1 MPFKPVEHPKCP
13 KCGKSVYAAE
23 ERVAGGLKWHKM
35 CFKCARNQLGPP
47 SVKLRV
53 QRPARTRFASKNPD
67 FVIQLEIGGPL
78 NIHTWL
84 PQSVEKEDEI
94 GSSQKNR
101 SLSVPG
107 LCGKLLDSTNC
118 TEHEGELFC
127 KVCHGRKFGPKGYGF
142 GGGAGCL
149 SMDQGEHLKSSE
161 SGNSSFKECLKIY
174 LKKWLEMISERSK
187 IAWSIPRSFT
197 LSTIFFLDRSDRSDL
212 YKRHVF
218 RELARGSNAILEP
231 RAIAKAPEGEGCPR
245 CGGYVYAAEQ
255 MLARGRQ
262 WHRECFK
269 CANCSKRLD
278 SVNCCEG
285 PDKDI
290 YCKVCYGKKFGPKGY
305 GYGQGGGAL
314 QSDCYANGEAAP
326 RTTVIDTAAIK
337 APPGKGCPRCGGV
350 VFAAEQVLAKGRE
363 WHRKCYKCRDCTKTL
378 DSIIACDGPDKDVY
392 CKTCYGKKWGPHG
405 YGFACGSGFLQT
417 DGLTEEEISAGRPF
431 YNPDTTAI
439 KAPAGQGCPRC
450 GGMVFAAE
458 QQLAKGT
465 MWHKK
470 CFNCAE
476 CHRPLDSM
484 LACDGPDK
492 EIHCRSCYSKLFGPK
507 GFGFGHTPTLVSTN
521 GDHAPSYID
530 SKPQLGQKRDDG
542 HGCARCGYPVYA
554 AEQMISK
561 NRVWHKRCFSCAE
574 CHRSLDSTNL
584 NDAPDGDIYC
594 RGCYNRNFGPKG
606 VGFGMGAGTLT
617 MA

>member
-1 MPFKPVEHPKCP
+1 MCSDIEIPSCPPLRCQLFHAYFLDFFSFILALSSALHVKMPFKPVEHPKCP
-13 KCGKSVYAAE
+13 KCSKSVYAAE

-35 CFKCARNQLGPP
+35 CFKC
-47 SVKLRV
+47 
-53 QRPARTRFASKNPD
+53 
-67 FVIQLEIGGPL
+67 
-78 NIHTWL
+78 
-84 PQSVEKEDEI
+84 
-94 GSSQKNR
+94 
-101 SLSVPG
+101 G
-107 LCGKLLDSTNC
+107 LCSKLLDSTNC
-118 TEHEGELFC
+118 SEHEGELFC
-127 KVCHGRKFGPKGYGF
+127 KVCHARKFGPKGYGF

-149 SMDQGEHLKSSE
+149 SMDQGEHLQRD
-161 SGNSSFKECLKIY
+161 G
-174 LKKWLEMISERSK
+174 
-187 IAWSIPRSFT
+187 
-197 LSTIFFLDRSDRSDL
+197 DL
-212 YKRHVF
+212 
-218 RELARGSNAILEP
+218 RGSSAVMEP

-245 CGGYVYAAEQ
+245 CGGFVYAAEQ
-255 MLARGRQ
+255 MLARGRNKIKNSNDEYESMQ
-262 WHRECFK
+262 VCQCIKKKSKAGVILCLLNSYDQAFHKACYK
-269 CANCSKRLD
+269 CKICNRTLD
-278 SVNCCEG
+278 STLHCDG
-285 PDKDI
+285 PDREI
-290 YCKVCYGKKFGPKGY
+290 YCR
-305 GYGQGGGAL
+305 
-314 QSDCYANGEAAP
+314 AP
-326 RTTVIDTAAIK
+326 RTKVSDTASIQ

-350 VFAAEQVLAKGRE
+350 VFAAEQVLAKDRE
-363 WHRKCYKCRDCTKTL
+363 WHRKCFKCKDCTKTL

-417 DGLTEEEISAGRPF
+417 DGLTEEEIAASRPF
-431 YNPDTTAI
+431 YNPDTTSI

-492 EIHCRSCYSKLFGPK
+492 EIHCRS
-507 GFGFGHTPTLVSTN
+507 T
-521 GDHAPSYID
+521 
-530 SKPQLGQKRDDG
+530 DG
-542 HGCARCGYPVYA
+542 HGCSRCGYPVYA

-561 NRVWHKRCFSCAE
+561 DRLWHKRCFSCGA

-584 NDAPDGDIYC
+584 NDGPDGDIYC
-594 RGCYNRNFGPKG
+594 RGCYGRKFGPRG

>member
-1 MPFKPVEHPKCP
+1 MPFKPADNPKCP

-35 CFKCARNQLGPP
+35 CFKC
-47 SVKLRV
+47 
-53 QRPARTRFASKNPD
+53 
-67 FVIQLEIGGPL
+67 
-78 NIHTWL
+78 
-84 PQSVEKEDEI
+84 
-94 GSSQKNR
+94 
-101 SLSVPG
+101 G
-107 LCGKLLDSTNC
+107 LCQKLLDSTNC
-118 TEHEGELFC
+118 SEHEGELYC
-127 KVCHGRKFGPKGYGF
+127 KVCHARKFGPKGYGF

-149 SMDQGEHLKSSE
+149 SMDTGDHLKAE
-161 SGNSSFKECLKIY
+161 
-174 LKKWLEMISERSK
+174 
-187 IAWSIPRSFT
+187 
-197 LSTIFFLDRSDRSDL
+197 
-212 YKRHVF
+212 
-218 RELARGSNAILEP
+218 NAGVRTNGACLEP
-231 RAIAKAPEGEGCPR
+231 RVIAKAPPGEGCPR

-255 MLARGRQ
+255 MLARGRA
-262 WHRECFK
+262 WHKECFK
-269 CANCSKRLD
+269 CGDCLKRLD
-278 SVNCCEG
+278 STNCCEG

-305 GYGQGGGAL
+305 GYGKGAGVL
-314 QSDCYANGEAAP
+314 QSDPYANGGIGHGGMSSLGLMCDIKDLEWQSEQAP
-326 RTTVIDTAAIK
+326 KTTVIDTASIQ

-363 WHRKCYKCRDCTKTL
+363 WHRKCFKCRDCSKTL
-378 DSIIACDGPDKDVY
+378 DSIIACDGPESEVY

-417 DGLTEEEISAGRPF
+417 DGLTEEEISASRPY
-431 YNPDTTAI
+431 YNPDTTSI
-439 KAPAGQGCPRC
+439 KAPKGQGCPRC

-492 EIHCRSCYSKLFGPK
+492 EIHCRACYAKLFGPR
-507 GFGFGHTPTLVSTN
+507 GFGYGHAPTLVSCDTEP
-521 GDHAPSYID
+521 AITYME
-530 SKPQLGQKRDDG
+530 QLPFTGQKAAKG
-542 HGCARCGYPVYA
+542 QGCPRCGFPVYA
-554 AEQMISK
+554 AEQMHSK
-561 NRVWHKRCFSCAE
+561 NGTWHKRCFSCAE

-584 NDAPDGDIYC
+584 NDGPNGEIYC
-594 RGCYNRNFGPKG
+594 RSCYGRNFGPKG

>member
-1 MPFKPVEHPKCP
+1 MDSAGVQVVCPWTRASISREQTSRLEGPMPSWSPRPSP
-13 KCGKSVYAAE
+13 RPPR
-23 ERVAGGLKWHKM
+23 ERVAPGVEDSSMLPSRCWPVEGATIGNASSAKFATGPWTQPSIAMVPIARYTVEQWHK
-35 CFKCARNQLGPP
+35 
-47 SVKLRV
+47 
-53 QRPARTRFASKNPD
+53 
-67 FVIQLEIGGPL
+67 
-78 NIHTWL
+78 
-84 PQSVEKEDEI
+84 
-94 GSSQKNR
+94 
-101 SLSVPG
+101 
-107 LCGKLLDSTNC
+107 
-118 TEHEGELFC
+118 
-127 KVCHGRKFGPKGYGF
+127 
-142 GGGAGCL
+142 
-149 SMDQGEHLKSSE
+149 
-161 SGNSSFKECLKIY
+161 
-174 LKKWLEMISERSK
+174 
-187 IAWSIPRSFT
+187 
-197 LSTIFFLDRSDRSDL
+197 
-212 YKRHVF
+212 
-218 RELARGSNAILEP
+218 
-231 RAIAKAPEGEGCPR
+231 
-245 CGGYVYAAEQ
+245 
-255 MLARGRQ
+255 
-262 WHRECFK
+262 ECFK
-269 CANCSKRLD
+269 CATCTRRLD

-314 QSDCYANGEAAP
+314 QSDCYANGDAAP
-326 RTTVIDTAAIK
+326 RTTVIDTASIK

-350 VFAAEQVLAKGRE
+350 VFAAEQVLAKSRE

-417 DGLTEEEISAGRPF
+417 DGLTEDEISASRPF
-431 YNPDTTAI
+431 YNPDTTSI

-521 GDHAPSYID
+521 GDVAPSYID
-530 SKPQLGQKRDDG
+530 SKPQLGQKRNDG
-542 HGCARCGYPVYA
+542 LGCSRCGYPVYA

-561 NRVWHKRCFSCAE
+561 NRIWHKRCFSCGE

-584 NDAPDGDIYC
+584 NDGPDGDIYC
-594 RGCYNRNFGPKG
+594 RGCYGRNFGPRG

>member
-35 CFKCARNQLGPP
+35 CFKC
-47 SVKLRV
+47 
-53 QRPARTRFASKNPD
+53 
-67 FVIQLEIGGPL
+67 
-78 NIHTWL
+78 
-84 PQSVEKEDEI
+84 
-94 GSSQKNR
+94 
-101 SLSVPG
+101 G

-118 TEHEGELFC
+118 SEHEGELFC
-127 KVCHGRKFGPKGYGF
+127 KVCHARKFGPKGYGF

-161 SGNSSFKECLKIY
+161 
-174 LKKWLEMISERSK
+174 
-187 IAWSIPRSFT
+187 
-197 LSTIFFLDRSDRSDL
+197 
-212 YKRHVF
+212 
-218 RELARGSNAILEP
+218 ELARGSNAVLEP

-255 MLARGRQ
+255 MLARGRGYHRQCFKCKVCQRSLDSTLHCDGPDRDIYCRDPLHPTQQ
-262 WHRECFK
+262 WHKECFK

-290 YCKVCYGKKFGPKGY
+290 YCKARYSFSLVCTVGQVDLRDTFNSYSLQYATERGSGRRVMATVRVVAPCRATATPMGGFSEPKLRRESARDIPPQLLHSHY
-305 GYGQGGGAL
+305 IWCACL
-314 QSDCYANGEAAP
+314 LNSLLSEEIRSASDAAP
-326 RTTVIDTAAIK
+326 RTTVVDTAIIK

-417 DGLTEEEISAGRPF
+417 DGLTEEEISASRPF
-431 YNPDTTAI
+431 YNPDTTSI

-530 SKPQLGQKRDDG
+530 SKPQLGQKRNDG
-542 HGCARCGYPVYA
+542 HGCSRCGYPVYA

-561 NRVWHKRCFSCAE
+561 NRVWHKRCFSCAA

-606 VGFGMGAGTLT
+606 VGFGMG
-617 MA
+617 